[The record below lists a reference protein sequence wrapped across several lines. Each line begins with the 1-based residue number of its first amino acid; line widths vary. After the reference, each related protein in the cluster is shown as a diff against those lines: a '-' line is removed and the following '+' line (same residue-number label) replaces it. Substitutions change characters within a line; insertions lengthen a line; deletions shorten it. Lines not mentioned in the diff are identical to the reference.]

1 MGASWSA
8 AAFHINAGMESG
20 PVALKDFIQS
30 LQKFMD
36 SFPVNCNIRYF

>member
-8 AAFHINAGMESG
+8 AAFRINAGMDAG
-20 PVALKDFIQS
+20 PVALKDSIQS

-36 SFPVNCNIRYF
+36 SFPVNCNIRHF